1 MKTLSALPSKKKK
14 YKSIENLK
22 ASYGRCFV
30 LLWEIGFVLFFLLP
44 LVQSLW
50 FSLSNADPIDRY
62 DSLIPYIKEKF
73 AGLTHFKFL
82 IYDQAD
88 FIDNLVDA
96 ITQYLYSLPL
106 IIVVSFIIAVFLND
120 EFKGRLFFRAVYF
133 LPVMIASGAVMG
145 IMTSV
150 SSANAMMGGAAGV
163 QTVVEYKSVDFVNM
177 LNNMGIDREITSFV
191 ENAISEIFNLLWSSG
206 VQIILF
212 LAGLQS
218 IPTSLVEVSRIEGA
232 SGWERLWYITIPMMK
247 NIISLNL
254 VYTSIVLL
262 TSENN
267 PIMSQ
272 MYDII
277 NQAKYNVGS
286 AMVWIYCPIIMVIV
300 LVLLIIMMRVGE
312 KRGDAR

>member
-1 MKTLSALPSKKKK
+1 MTGKKVSKKKK
-14 YKSIENLK
+14 FKSIENLK
-22 ASYGRCFV
+22 ATYGRRFV

-50 FSLSNADPIDRY
+50 FAFSNADPIDRY
-62 DSLIPYIKEKF
+62 DKLVPFLKEKF
-73 AGLTHFKFL
+73 AGITHFRFL
-82 IYDQAD
+82 IFDQAD

-96 ITQYLYSLPL
+96 FTMYLYSLPL
-106 IIVVSFIIAVFLND
+106 IIVVSFIIAVFLNE
-120 EFKGRLFFRAVYF
+120 EFKGRLFFRMVYF
-133 LPVMIASGAVMG
+133 LPVIVASGTVMG
-145 IMTSV
+145 VLTSV
-150 SSANAMMGGAAGV
+150 SSANAMMGGSSGL

-177 LNNMGIDREITSFV
+177 LNNMGVSQEITSFV
-191 ENAISEIFNLLWSSG
+191 EKGISEIFNLLWSSG

-232 SGWERLWYITIPMMK
+232 TAWERLWYITIPMMK

-254 VYTSIVLL
+254 VYTSIVLF
-262 TSENN
+262 TSESN

-277 NQAKYNVGS
+277 NQGKYNEGS
-286 AMVWIYCPIIMVIV
+286 AMVWLYCPLIMLIV
-300 LVLLIIMMRVGE
+300 LALLIIMMRVGE
-312 KRGDAR
+312 KRGDKG